1 MVTDVTNA
9 VYKAIADPTRRGI
22 LDLLAGG
29 GGLSVQEIAEHF
41 TMSRPAISKHLKIL
55 KEAGLVDERPDGRQR
70 IYEIVAEPLGTVRAW
85 LSGLATTGGEGP
97 TGGES
102 VTTDQDRL
110 TRDEFE
116 DQWGDRM
123 PSSTEAL
130 VPAGRGDWRVW

>member
-22 LDLLAGG
+22 LDLLAAD

-55 KEAGLVDERPDGRQR
+55 KEAGLVAERPDGRQR
-70 IYEIVAEPLGTVRAW
+70 IYEIVAGLLGTIGTW
-85 LSGLATTGGEGP
+85 ISGFAPAGGEG
-97 TGGES
+97 TRGE
-102 VTTDQDRL
+102 VVAVDQDRL

-123 PSSTEAL
+123 PSSTENL
-130 VPAGRGDWRVW
+130 VPASRDDWRSW